1 MYSDETKV
9 FQKKTVFLS
18 SLSSL
23 YLWSKSFFNPGFTLK
38 YSMTFFFFKI
48 WQIESFRN
56 RHKFHINCFDSAS
69 YLLSIKWTEKMMIRY
84 VSMIGHRW
92 NSVVERVIKFNTNDI
107 KWNSLTKMTN
117 ITGSIRRF
125 FFRKCFF
132 WKSRRLDLNN
142 NTTSTKQIKIRVII
156 NSIQSR
162 DNQVFRDLSDRE
174 YFFSISRNSYHIFK
188 MDNSKK
194 TKLNF

>member
-9 FQKKTVFLS
+9 FQKKTVFYLLS
-18 SLSSL
+18 HRFIYGQSRFLIRI
-23 YLWSKSFFNPGFTLK
+23 
-38 YSMTFFFFKI
+38 YSQVFYDLFFKI

-56 RHKFHINCFDSAS
+56 HHKFHINCFVSAS
-69 YLLSIKWTEKMMIRY
+69 YLMSIKWTEKMMIRF

-125 FFRKCFF
+125 FFFRKCFF
-132 WKSRRLDLNN
+132 WKSRSLDLNN

-174 YFFSISRNSYHIFK
+174 YFFSISRNSYHIF
-188 MDNSKK
+188 
-194 TKLNF
+194 